1 MVRGSQRAGGVSL
14 GGERTEHTQSLNLQS
29 LVSILDAD
37 YTEDH
42 VSLVRDDYS
51 LPLTVWV
58 TGESGQGKDSAYTVV
73 RGESFPVS
81 TSLPPP
87 T

>member
-51 LPLTVWV
+51 LPLTV
-58 TGESGQGKDSAYTVV
+58 
-73 RGESFPVS
+73 
-81 TSLPPP
+81 
-87 T
+87 